1 MTTCKEARTSLHF
14 SGDRRIWR
22 PSSLCTRAPLPTA
35 SGFERGKC
43 GDPQPN
49 RLHIAVLSHSSASA
63 VVADPVVHLQPHD
76 LFHEPHI
83 IERIEAA
90 SAKAFA

>member
-1 MTTCKEARTSLHF
+1 MASFEPVHRYQLHLV
-14 SGDRRIWR
+14 
-22 PSSLCTRAPLPTA
+22 SSVVSVET
-35 SGFERGKC
+35 
-43 GDPQPN
+43 PN